1 MACNGQTVLLLVVVA
16 VLVEINYGV
25 SIDSLYYGISV
36 EDSK

>member
-1 MACNGQTVLLLVVVA
+1 MACNSQTVILLVVVA

-25 SIDSLYYGISV
+25 SIDSSYYGISV